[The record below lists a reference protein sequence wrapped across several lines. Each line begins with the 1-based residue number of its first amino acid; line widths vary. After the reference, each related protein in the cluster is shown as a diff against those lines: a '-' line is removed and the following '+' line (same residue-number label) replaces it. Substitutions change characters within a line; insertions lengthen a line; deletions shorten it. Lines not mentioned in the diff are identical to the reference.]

1 MRLIWLILLAVLLST
16 TNTMGATDEALVA
29 LSIRTYQE
37 VEAIRSEMR
46 DAASDL
52 SDKKRAY
59 ELAIRELDAP
69 PKTSD
74 QLDKLAAGIKR
85 HVAIIKRARGDNGS
99 EASIAYSQKRVRDLS
114 LILEASKLKTD
125 AEREAFRQ
133 KYQPRIDELTDRIQ
147 ATQSPFQVRIRDT
160 QMPVH
165 AENDALAE
173 MIRTHFKTP
182 DSAYPNSS
190 VGQINATVHM
200 AFAASHWDD
209 RHDKQIAWAHIRI
222 RSLDEIEDYHRENLL
237 DGKYP
242 IQSLSDGSIWVW
254 AGHFLITFV
263 ADHDS
268 LKGKENIQ
276 QAIHQFIDLDGLA
289 AITTESEQVAA
300 GAKAMAE

>member
-1 MRLIWLILLAVLLST
+1 MRLIWLTLLAVVLST
-16 TNTMGATDEALVA
+16 THTLGATDEALVA

-52 SDKKRAY
+52 ADKKRAY

-69 PKTSD
+69 PKTPD

-85 HVAIIKRARGDNGS
+85 HAAIIKHGQDGNGS
-99 EASIAYSQKRVRDLS
+99 EASIAYSQKRVHDLS

-125 AEREAFRQ
+125 AGREAFRQ
-133 KYQPRIDELTDRIQ
+133 KYQPRIDELTNKIQAIQAPYRVRIQ
-147 ATQSPFQVRIRDT
+147 DT
-160 QMPVH
+160 QQPVR
-165 AENDALAE
+165 AENGALAE

-182 DSAYPNSS
+182 NAAYPDSS
-190 VGQINATVHM
+190 VGQVNATVYM
-200 AFAASHWDD
+200 AFAASHWSD
-209 RHDKQIAWAHIRI
+209 RNDKQIAWAHIRI

-263 ADHDS
+263 ADDDS

-276 QAIHQFIDLDGLA
+276 QAIHQFIDLEGLA
-289 AITTESEQVAA
+289 AISTGSEQVAA